1 MILVKSLL
9 VLAIPFKV
17 ENEHELPMDTT
28 LIFISNHECFKDL
41 FKN

>member
-1 MILVKSLL
+1 MNWFLVKSLL
-9 VLAIPFKV
+9 AIPVKV
-17 ENEHELPMDTT
+17 ENKLPMSTT